1 MTKHNFTSEQ
11 SETILNALAEL
22 LDSDLNAYQH
32 AKHINS
38 MSRQIIT
45 DSIQVDQSGVFDLNI
60 PGKYADELLTQTGNL
75 SDFFFEVGD
84 ALSSKN

>member
-1 MTKHNFTSEQ
+1 MTKHTFTTEQ

-22 LDSDLNAYQH
+22 LESDLNAYSH
-32 AKHINS
+32 ARRIND
-38 MSRQIIT
+38 MGRQLISH
-45 DSIQVDQSGVFDLNI
+45 SIEVDESGSFDINI
-60 PGKYADELLTQTGNL
+60 PGKYADELLTQTANL